1 MYLIR
6 KTKNLLSQ
14 AIPLFLQNYFAIYYW
29 KQLDFDSEYYR
40 AKIELI
46 FSKIKIKD
54 PIDNFL
60 EFGGSAGKNIFYLN
74 KLFKI
79 RNNFNIDVNSIVSLN
94 KHMIKNYF
102 PIHGSSIELKKFNDN
117 FFDLALVCS
126 VFNHIVSK
134 KEIILILERL
144 LQKSKKIII
153 VEPYIEGFE
162 KNVSY
167 LSRKDCGIL
176 SHKDYKIFS
185 KNSFFWEYKKIFN
198 NLDCKYKFFNCPL
211 HTPSLGPF
219 FKVFEIEK

>member
-1 MYLIR
+1 MYIIR

-14 AIPLFLQNYFAIYYW
+14 AIPLFLQNYFATNYW
-29 KQLDFDSEYYR
+29 KQLDFAAEYSEK
-40 AKIELI
+40 KIELI
-46 FSKIKIKD
+46 FNIIKIKD

-79 RNNFNIDVNSIVSLN
+79 RNNFNIDVNSVVSLN
-94 KHMIKNYF
+94 THKIKNYF

-117 FFDLALVCS
+117 FFDLVLVCS

-134 KEIILILERL
+134 KEIILILEQL
-144 LQKSKKIII
+144 LQKSKKIIM

-167 LSRKDCGIL
+167 MSRKDCRIL
-176 SHKDYKIFS
+176 SDKDYKIFS
-185 KNSFFWEYKKIFN
+185 QNSFFWDYKKILN
-198 NLDCKYKFFNCPL
+198 NLDCKYKIFNCPL
-211 HTPSLGPF
+211 HTASFGPF